1 MENLNR
7 YRPRTRIPMGCLV
20 VVLAAAFASVP
31 SGVHAAPVAMIAS
44 DFSLAVYPSDATSS
58 SSSDLTGFFT
68 EHRCLCPVSFT
79 AQLQLTSSGLTDVSS
94 STVVVSFLLG
104 DSCAGSTS
112 SASCISLGQA
122 SLSAAQSSASVT
134 FNSSQVFQVAAGG
147 ATVSCA
153 SLTADS
159 TTVWAGLVQDGVALS
174 FAPPSVELPVSAT
187 VVGPPTAVTALP
199 ANNGIKVSWT
209 PPADASQVAGYQ
221 VLCLPRP
228 VSASTAAY
236 ESCGLTSSTG
246 GSILTPGDETQ
257 VCSNELSATATS
269 VLLGGLVNGTSYTVA
284 VIAIDSSSGVSA
296 LSPQAVAVPQPTL
309 GFYDVYKNDGGAATG
324 CAVIPSP
331 GSASPGL
338 FWIAFAAL
346 LVVGLR
352 RRSRR
357 CHRRRRGTIA
367 GIGISV
373 VLLLAFSATVRAQ
386 DLRDGFGDD
395 WPSDT
400 SARRFSSAPDWGF
413 ELGISFYRP
422 AVDSEFGNG
431 PHPFADTFSSA
442 RHVLTEGELDRYLV
456 HRFGTWGVGLRAGYY
471 KVTGAA
477 FLADGTRSGDDTSLR
492 LIPLSL
498 SLLYRADGLAGLQEV
513 PLIPYVK
520 AGLDGVTWT
529 ATSTGDSASH
539 SGFTP
544 GWHAAAGVALGLKFL
559 GVGNL
564 NPGALPDPFAL
575 FFEWDYAAINGL
587 GLSGKLHVGD
597 NIWFAGAVF
606 DL

>member
-1 MENLNR
+1 
-7 YRPRTRIPMGCLV
+7 
-20 VVLAAAFASVP
+20 
-31 SGVHAAPVAMIAS
+31 
-44 DFSLAVYPSDATSS
+44 
-58 SSSDLTGFFT
+58 
-68 EHRCLCPVSFT
+68 
-79 AQLQLTSSGLTDVSS
+79 
-94 STVVVSFLLG
+94 
-104 DSCAGSTS
+104 
-112 SASCISLGQA
+112 
-122 SLSAAQSSASVT
+122 VT
-134 FNSSQVFQVAAGG
+134 FNSSQIFQTAAGV

-153 SLTADS
+153 SLAADS
-159 TTVWAGLVQDGVALS
+159 TTVWAALVQDGVALS
-174 FAPPSVELPVSAT
+174 FAPSVVLPVSAT
-187 VVGPPTAVTALP
+187 VVGPPTAVTAQP
-199 ANNGIKVSWT
+199 ANNGILVTWT
-209 PPADASQVAGYQ
+209 PPADTSQVAGYQ

-228 VSASTAAY
+228 AVASTAAY
-236 ESCGLTSSTG
+236 ESCALTSSTG
-246 GSILTPGDETQ
+246 GAILTPGDETQ
-257 VCSNELSATATS
+257 VCSMELPATATS
-269 VLLGGLVNGTSYTVA
+269 VRLAGLVNGTSYTVA
-284 VIAIDSSSGVSA
+284 VIAIDPSGGVSA
-296 LSPQAVAVPQPTL
+296 LSPQAVAIPQPTL
-309 GFYDVYKNDGGAATG
+309 GFYDVYKKDGGAATG
-324 CAVIPSP
+324 CSVVPSP
-331 GSASPGL
+331 RSGPPGL
-338 FWIAFAAL
+338 FWIAFAAA
-346 LVVGLR
+346 LVIGLR

-357 CHRRRRGTIA
+357 CRRRRRRTTA

-373 VLLLAFSATVRAQ
+373 VFLLSFSATVRAQ
-386 DLRDGFGDD
+386 DSLDGFGAD
-395 WPSDT
+395 WPSDS

-431 PHPFADTFSSA
+431 PHPFADTFSST
-442 RHVLTEGELDRYLV
+442 RHILTEGELDRYLV
-456 HRFGTWGVGLRAGYY
+456 HRFGTWGMGLRAGYY

-477 FLADGTRSGDDTSLR
+477 FLADGTRSGDETSLR

-498 SLLYRADGLAGLQEV
+498 SLLYRADGLVGLQEV

-559 GVGNL
+559 GLGNL

>member
-1 MENLNR
+1 
-7 YRPRTRIPMGCLV
+7 MGCLV
-20 VVLAAAFASVP
+20 GVLAAALASAP
-31 SGVHAAPVAMIAS
+31 AGGHAAPVAMTAG
-44 DFSLAVYPSDATSS
+44 DFSLAVYPSGATSS
-58 SSSDLTGFFT
+58 NSSDLTGFFT

-79 AQLQLTSSGLTDVSS
+79 AQLQLTSSGVTDVSS

-104 DSCAGSTS
+104 GSCAGSTS
-112 SASCISLGQA
+112 SASCVSMGQA
-122 SLSAAQSSASVT
+122 SLSAAQSSVSVT
-134 FNSSQVFQVAAGG
+134 FNSSEVFQVAAGG

-159 TTVWAGLVQDGVALS
+159 TTVWAVLVQDGVALS
-174 FAPPSVELPVSAT
+174 FAPSVELPVTAT
-187 VVGPPTAVTALP
+187 VVGSPTAVTAQP
-199 ANNGIKVSWT
+199 ANNGILVTWT
-209 PPADASQVAGYQ
+209 PPADTSQVAGYQ

-228 VSASTAAY
+228 DVASTAAY

-257 VCSNELSATATS
+257 VCSIELPATATS
-269 VLLGGLVNGTSYTVA
+269 VRLAGLINGTSYTVA
-284 VIAIDSSSGVSA
+284 VISIDPSGGVSA
-296 LSPQAVAVPQPTL
+296 LSAPAVATPQPTL

-324 CAVIPSP
+324 CAVAPSP
-331 GSASPGL
+331 RLGPSGL
-338 FWIAFAAL
+338 FWIAFAAAL
-346 LVVGLR
+346 FLGLC

-357 CHRRRRGTIA
+357 RHRRRDIA
-367 GIGISV
+367 GIGVSV
-373 VLLLAFSATVRAQ
+373 LALLAPSATVRAQ
-386 DLRDGFGDD
+386 DSRDGFGAD
-395 WPSDT
+395 WPSDS

-431 PHPFADTFSSA
+431 PHPFADTFSST

-456 HRFGTWGVGLRAGYY
+456 HHFGTWGVGLRAGYY

-477 FLADGTRSGDDTSLR
+477 FLASGMRSGDETSLR

-498 SLLYRADGLAGLQEV
+498 SLLYRADGLAGLREV

-544 GWHAAAGVALGLKFL
+544 GWHAAAGLALGLKFL

>member
-1 MENLNR
+1 
-7 YRPRTRIPMGCLV
+7 MGSLV
-20 VVLAAAFASVP
+20 VVLAAAFALAP
-31 SGVHAAPVAMIAS
+31 SGVHAAPVAMTAS

-68 EHRCLCPVSFT
+68 EHRCLCPIGFT
-79 AQLQLTSSGLTDVSS
+79 AQLQLTPSSGVNDVGS

-112 SASCISLGQA
+112 SASCVSLGQA
-122 SLSAAQSSASVT
+122 SLSAAQSSVSVT

-153 SLTADS
+153 SLAADS

-174 FAPPSVELPVSAT
+174 FAPSVVLPVSAT
-187 VVGPPTAVTALP
+187 VVGPPTAVTVLP

-284 VIAIDSSSGVSA
+284 VIAIDPSGGVSA
-296 LSPQAVAVPQPTL
+296 LSPSAVAIPQPTL
-309 GFYDVYKNDGGAATG
+309 GFYDVYKKDGGAATG
-324 CAVIPSP
+324 CSVVPSP
-331 GSASPGL
+331 RSGTPGL
-338 FWIAFAAL
+338 FWIAFAAA
-346 LVVGLR
+346 LVVGIR

-357 CHRRRRGTIA
+357 RRRIA
-367 GIGISV
+367 GLGISV
-373 VLLLAFSATVRAQ
+373 VLLLAFNATVRAQ
-386 DLRDGFGDD
+386 GSRDGFGDD
-395 WPSDT
+395 WPSDS
-400 SARRFSSAPDWGF
+400 SARRFASPPDWGF

-431 PHPFADTFSSA
+431 PHPFADTFSST
-442 RHVLTEGELDRYLV
+442 RHILTEGELDRYLV

-471 KVTGAA
+471 KVTGTA
-477 FLADGTRSGDDTSLR
+477 FLTDGTRSGDETSLR

-498 SLLYRADGLAGLQEV
+498 SLLYRADGLAGLRDV
-513 PLIPYVK
+513 PLIPYAKV
-520 AGLDGVTWT
+520 GLDGVTWT
-529 ATSTGDSASH
+529 ASSTGDSSSH

-544 GWHAAAGVALGLKFL
+544 GWHAAAGLVLGLHFL
-559 GVGNL
+559 GVGSL
-564 NPGALPDPFAL
+564 NPDGLPDPFGL